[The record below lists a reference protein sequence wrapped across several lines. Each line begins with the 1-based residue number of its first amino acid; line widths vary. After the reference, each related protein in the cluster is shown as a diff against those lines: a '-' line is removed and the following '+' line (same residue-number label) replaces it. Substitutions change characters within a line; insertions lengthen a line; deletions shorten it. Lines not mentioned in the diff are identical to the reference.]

1 MANQAAFYFLLASTC
16 SILLLLPRGELW
28 RSSATSLLR
37 KQPTFAN
44 VSSSSLRFR
53 GRHTHHTPFPLIL
66 TASIVRCHLLFKLH
80 IMPVL
85 AFPSTHLPVKDFG
98 GTAADSGLSVATA
111 ATGFSTGSPFLSKQS
126 LALKLQRLHTPPSAF
141 PTCSGLRSLTKTQEI
156 AEQKALKDLK
166 GKAAEEKK
174 LAALARKA
182 DAQAKRQAR
191 LISSA
196 KAKAAKAAAK
206 ANEAR
211 LKLAEPQAGALTT
224 PSSHLHKK
232 SKGVSGT
239 PSSTSVGKAAVGVY
253 MQAMII
259 RSVS

>member
-1 MANQAAFYFLLASTC
+1 
-16 SILLLLPRGELW
+16 
-28 RSSATSLLR
+28 
-37 KQPTFAN
+37 
-44 VSSSSLRFR
+44 
-53 GRHTHHTPFPLIL
+53 
-66 TASIVRCHLLFKLH
+66 
-80 IMPVL
+80 MPVL

-182 DAQAKRQAR
+182 DAQAKRQAQ
-191 LISSA
+191 LIFSA
-196 KAKAAKAAAK
+196 EAKAAKAAAK
-206 ANEAR
+206 ADKAR
-211 LKLAEPQAGALTT
+211 LKLAEAQAGALTT

-239 PSSTSVGKAAVGVY
+239 PSSTSVGKAASYQSLQRKASTDNKRVSVFQSPQRHGGLLSGSTFSGSG
-253 MQAMII
+253 QGNCDSDDSSA
-259 RSVS
+259 RSTLSSGLPSTARGGTQYSSPC